1 MASESKSNI
10 DVKIFVVAKI
20 ERREKYGI
28 TYVFCENEVRLMTFP
43 PKFFDV
49 LKTNKH
55 YLCRGV
61 AIGETVRLYESSR
74 VSFIPKMCILQQ
86 KVVHVY
92 VFLKKTDSGSTKGVT
107 SKCKQENSFKLSMV
121 QF

>member
-74 VSFIPKMCILQQ
+74 VSFIPTMCILQQ

-92 VFLKKTDSGSTKGVT
+92 VQYCAKSEDNFQNFPFISYEFTFFQTIIMK
-107 SKCKQENSFKLSMV
+107 
-121 QF
+121 